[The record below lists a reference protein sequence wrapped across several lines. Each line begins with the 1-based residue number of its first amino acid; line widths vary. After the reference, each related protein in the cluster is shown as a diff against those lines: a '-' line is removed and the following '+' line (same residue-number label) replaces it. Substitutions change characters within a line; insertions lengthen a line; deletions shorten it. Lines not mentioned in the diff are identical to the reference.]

1 MNFSDVLLHL
11 GEGDTLAYL
20 PGSPPI
26 YQTSNFLFKNVADMR
41 AALEAEDKV
50 PFYTRGT
57 NPTVTLLQKK
67 LAALENM
74 EASLVFASGSA
85 AISAAVLSNV
95 KQGDHVLCVTK
106 PYSWTAKLL
115 VNLLS
120 KFGVTHTLAEA
131 TSVDEFISHLNTN
144 TKLVYLESPNSW
156 TFEMQ
161 DIEAITAVCQS
172 KNIVTVIDNSYAS
185 PLNQQPENYGV
196 DIVVHSATKFIGG
209 HSDVVAG
216 VACASESMIQ
226 KIFKSEYMTLGG
238 IISPFDAWLLLR
250 SLRTLPLRLKHI
262 GETTLK
268 VVRAIE
274 NHPKISRIFY
284 PHSISYTQP
293 ELAKKYLKAP
303 GGLFTIDLNTKEVD
317 KIEAFCNAL
326 KYFKLG
332 CSWGSFESLAFP
344 AITTVSSLNYNNPSI
359 VIERVRLSVGL
370 DDPELLINDLNTALK
385 DI

>member
-1 MNFSDVLLHL
+1 MNISDILLHL
-11 GEGDTLAYL
+11 GEGDPQSYL

-41 AALEAEDKV
+41 AALEAEDKI
-50 PFYTRGT
+50 PFYTRGS

-85 AISAAVLSNV
+85 AISAAVLANI
-95 KQGDHVLCVTK
+95 KQGDHVLCVSK
-106 PYSWTAKLL
+106 PYSWTTKLL
-115 VNLLS
+115 VNLLA
-120 KFGVTHTLAEA
+120 KFGISHTLANA
-131 TSVDEFISHLNTN
+131 SDPAEFVKFIQSNT
-144 TKLVYLESPNSW
+144 TLVYLESPNSW

-161 DIEAITAVCQS
+161 DIEAITSVCRKS
-172 KNIVTVIDNSYAS
+172 NIVTVLDNSFAS
-185 PLNQQPENYGV
+185 PLNQQPGNYGV

-216 VACASESMIQ
+216 VACASASMIQ

-250 SLRTLPLRLKHI
+250 SLRTLPMRLKHI
-262 GETTLK
+262 GETTLQ
-268 VVRAIE
+268 VVSAIE
-274 NHPKISRIFY
+274 DHPKIAKIFY
-284 PHSISYTQP
+284 PHSKSYAQP
-293 ELAKKYLKAP
+293 ELTKKYLKAP
-303 GGLFTIDLNTKEVD
+303 GGLFTIDLETKD
-317 KIEAFCNAL
+317 IDQIEAFCNSL

-344 AITTVSSLNYNNPSI
+344 AITTVSSLNYDNPGI

-370 DDPELLINDLNTALK
+370 DDPELLINDLQAALEK
-385 DI
+385 I